1 MRTFVALL
9 VAANLVMFVWAG
21 WLREPVE
28 PVRAPEAGGLPPFEQ
43 GPEGLVLLSEL
54 PVDGSAAPVRPFEIP
69 EIPTEL
75 SETETGPSETVGQL
89 AETATT
95 PAPFP
100 VETAT
105 TAAESPDE
113 TAIASTQSPVETSIT
128 TAQSPAETAI
138 TRAQSP
144 TTPAAPT
151 QPPEAAT
158 TPVPPPE
165 GPAWC
170 ADIGLFTAADQAQ
183 ALLPEL
189 LLLGVDARLAQG
201 RRPVGITHWVHSRL
215 FANESEARELLS
227 ELQSRNIDSFY
238 MRDGELAGRISLGVF
253 SRAESAAR
261 LQETLRTQGYMAEVS
276 QVRRQEERFWL
287 ELEAPSRGVLEA
299 EGWRT
304 LASRVGLAQGDLDTL
319 PAGSLGVSE
328 KVCEPVATANQF
340 P

>member
-9 VAANLVMFVWAG
+9 VAANLVMFVWAV

-28 PVRAPEAGGLPPFEQ
+28 PVRAPAADGLLPFEQ

-69 EIPTEL
+69 EMPTEL
-75 SETETGPSETVGQL
+75 SETETDPSEMVVQL
-89 AETATT
+89 AVT
-95 PAPFP
+95 PATP
-100 VETAT
+100 
-105 TAAESPDE
+105 
-113 TAIASTQSPVETSIT
+113 
-128 TAQSPAETAI
+128 AQSPDQT
-138 TRAQSP
+138 
-144 TTPAAPT
+144 
-151 QPPEAAT
+151 AT

-170 ADIGLFTAADQAQ
+170 ADLGLFTAADQAQ

-189 LLLGVDARLAQG
+189 LLLGVDAKLAQG
-201 RRPVGITHWVHSRL
+201 RRPAGITHWVHSRL
-215 FANESEARELLS
+215 FANENEARELLS

-261 LQETLRTQGYMAEVS
+261 LQETLRTQGYTAEVS